1 MRVLFYPLLLST
13 HLLLPCRGRHNL
25 SPRVTRSGYVAG
37 EVRPC
42 CMLLSCASL
51 LQHTKVP
58 CPCSVTMVGAPQTSP
73 TSCWSS
79 SSPNYDQSTI
89 APLDLFTSGHV
100 NALSFSLCYTFN
112 STSRPP
118 RPWAMELHL
127 NLHPC
132 PTISFSFT
140 CWTMELHLNLH
151 PCPTISS
158 PFTCRTTESHPNLH
172 PGLVHWISELHIN
185 LHLCLT
191 FHLINYCSPSLFWTL
206 IQAMPLLLLVYPFL
220 WMDYSL
226 FKVLGFIWMEGT
238 GFG

>member
-1 MRVLFYPLLLST
+1 MRAPLYPLWLST
-13 HLLLPCRGRHNL
+13 HLLLPCQGRHDL

-37 EVRPC
+37 EAWPR
-42 CMLLSCASL
+42 CMLLSHASL
-51 LQHTKVP
+51 LQHTEVP
-58 CPCSVTMVGAPQTSP
+58 RPRSVTMVGAPRTSP

-79 SSPNYDQSTI
+79 SSPNYDQSII
-89 APLDLFTSGHV
+89 APSDSFTSGHV
-100 NALSFSLCYTFN
+100 NALSFSLRYAFN
-112 STSRPP
+112 STSRPT
-118 RPWAMELHL
+118 RPWA
-127 NLHPC
+127 
-132 PTISFSFT
+132 
-140 CWTMELHLNLH
+140 MELHLNLH

-158 PFTCRTTESHPNLH
+158 PFTCWTMELHPNLH